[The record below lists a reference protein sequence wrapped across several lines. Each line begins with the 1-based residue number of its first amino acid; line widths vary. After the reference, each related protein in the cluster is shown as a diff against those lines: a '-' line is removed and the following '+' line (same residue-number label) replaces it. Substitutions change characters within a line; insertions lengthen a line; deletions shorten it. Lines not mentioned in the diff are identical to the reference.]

1 MTVRWIDHFHPWQ
14 GCQFGYEHDR
24 QTVSRIA
31 DESSF
36 PHLGKLPT
44 LVIPN
49 GRPGFVGEVK
59 RCALHRPKPST
70 VNSNR
75 TVDSSFGIMKDTFG
89 DDWHWQ
95 IDHDQ
100 FASLFAY
107 FLFITKGREA
117 PVGDH
122 LAPLGCAGGPSAAPK
137 RD

>member
-1 MTVRWIDHFHPWQ
+1 VCSIVLSQAPLIQ
-14 GCQFGYEHDR
+14 
-24 QTVSRIA
+24 IA
-31 DESSF
+31 RS
-36 PHLGKLPT
+36 
-44 LVIPN
+44 I
-49 GRPGFVGEVK
+49 
-59 RCALHRPKPST
+59 
-70 VNSNR
+70 
-75 TVDSSFGIMKDTFG
+75 SFGIMKDTFG